1 MDKKIEELRNSDEF
15 KELIATRSK
24 SKWFLAALMLFV
36 YYGFVLVIAFKPEIF
51 AAKIDS
57 GHTTLG
63 IAVGLGVILF
73 SFVITGIYVRKA
85 NRVLEPLTKKLHER
99 AGE

>member
-51 AAKIDS
+51 AAKIGS